1 MPFRFME
8 RNPAARSTGGIL
20 FFGSRKIVFLLF
32 FIERMEYFAAVL
44 FGSPTIACRIKAAG
58 VFAAECSTCRC
69 VESEKCLYLH
79 RFMPFYGVNQSD
91 DNIEYVENNFFQ
103 ISDQQ

>member
-1 MPFRFME
+1 ME

-44 FGSPTIACRIKAAG
+44 FGSPTIA
-58 VFAAECSTCRC
+58 
-69 VESEKCLYLH
+69 
-79 RFMPFYGVNQSD
+79 
-91 DNIEYVENNFFQ
+91 
-103 ISDQQ
+103 